1 MINEGLIFTGI
12 LEWKH
17 WNGENELISEGII
30 HNQIQDELFQEAIDA
45 LQGGTWDN
53 PIVALGIG
61 TGTGQN
67 TTDTV
72 LSSIVSHVA
81 GGGGLTLSQTSASV
95 LQAVGM
101 FTDIRNTPTI
111 TEASLNGDSS
121 ASDHM
126 YAYNDGLSVSI
137 GGTSDTLQIT
147 WTITASV

>member
-1 MINEGLIFTGI
+1 MINEGLKFTGI

-17 WNGENELISEGII
+17 WDGNNNLINEGII
-30 HNQIQDELFQEAIDA
+30 YNQIQNELFQEAIDA

-53 PIVALGIG
+53 PVVAMGIG

-67 TTDTV
+67 VADTV
-72 LSSIVSHVA
+72 LASIVSDVA
-81 GGGGLTLSQTSASV
+81 GGEGLTMSQPSATQ

-126 YAYNDGLSVSI
+126 YTYNDGLSVSI

-147 WTITASV
+147 WTVTASV